1 MYSLSTVNCPL
12 SSFMGHLLLR
22 TFLNAPKLLLIAPY
36 LPPAFFYTGYIC
48 YYLFMKRILTFS
60 LLLLAFSATQAQNKK
75 IVADKIIG
83 VVGDRI
89 ILQSDIKNAIA
100 DMSRQ
105 GSQVPDN
112 AECLVLEQALV
123 SKVLMLQA
131 EKDSLVVT
139 EEEIEAELDQRIR
152 YFISAYGTQE
162 VLEQVAGKTIYQIK
176 DDARPSVKERKLAEA
191 MQRKIVESVRITPA
205 EVKAYFDKIPKDS
218 LPFYETELEI
228 GQIVAYPKANRDLEK
243 YVIDELNNYKRQAES
258 GLITFDQLAKRY
270 SEDPGSKDRGGQYQ
284 INRNEKTWDPAFLNG
299 AFRLKEGEISAPIK
313 GKFGYHII
321 QMVQR
326 SGDDAIV
333 RHILRV
339 PPITDEEMQ
348 EATARLDSARARI
361 VAGTLT
367 FATAAGRYSEDEAAK
382 FAGPYLTG
390 RTGATTVTID
400 ELDAEVVAQ
409 LDKLKVG
416 EISQPLPYTDE
427 RGKKAVRLLYLKS
440 RTEPHRMNLDDDYN
454 RIAEFALEEKKYGA
468 LEKWMRTRI
477 PTYYIKVD
485 TEVGNCEQI
494 QKWVDK
500 SATAASF

>member
-1 MYSLSTVNCPL
+1 
-12 SSFMGHLLLR
+12 
-22 TFLNAPKLLLIAPY
+22 
-36 LPPAFFYTGYIC
+36 
-48 YYLFMKRILTFS
+48 MKRILTFS
-60 LLLLAFSATQAQNKK
+60 FVLFSFFAAQAQGKK

-89 ILQSDIKNAIA
+89 ILHSDIKNAIA

-105 GSQVPDN
+105 GGQVPEN
-112 AECLVLEQALV
+112 AECLILEQALV

-131 EKDSLVVT
+131 EKDSLLVT

-152 YFISAYGTQE
+152 YFINSYGTQE
-162 VLEQVAGKTIYQIK
+162 ILEQVAGKTVYQIK
-176 DDARPSVKERKLAEA
+176 DDARPSVKERKMAEA
-191 MQRKIVESVRITPA
+191 MQRKIVDGVRITPA
-205 EVKAYFDKIPKDS
+205 EVKAFFDKIPKDS

-228 GQIVAYPKANRDLEK
+228 GQIVVYPKASRDLEK

-258 GLITFDQLAKRY
+258 KLVSFDQLAKRY

-326 SGDDAIV
+326 SGDDAVV

-339 PPITDEEMQ
+339 PPITDGEIS
-348 EATARLDSARARI
+348 EATTKLDSARAKI
-361 VAGTLT
+361 IAGTMT

-382 FAGPYLTG
+382 FSGPFLTG
-390 RTGATTVTID
+390 RSGQTFVTID
-400 ELDAEVVAQ
+400 ELDKDVVAQ
-409 LDKLKVG
+409 LDRLKVG
-416 EISQPLPYTDE
+416 EISQPLPFTDE
-427 RGKKAVRLLYLKS
+427 RGKKAVRLLFLKS
-440 RTEPHRMNLDDDYN
+440 RTEPHRLNLTDDYN
-454 RIAEFALEEKKYGA
+454 RIAEFAIEEKKMQA
-468 LEKWMRTRI
+468 LDKWMRTRI

-485 TEVGNCEQI
+485 NSANNCEQL